1 MNYKLA
7 NRPEL
12 SFCFFKYLFFSE
24 TIMFLHEI
32 FHQGLKARIANWPT
46 LILGK
51 LLYFLLLYFLLYFY
65 KLLYFLNFCNY
76 FLK

>member
-51 LLYFLLLYFLLYFY
+51 LLYFLLLYFFAV
-65 KLLYFLNFCNY
+65 FLQVIILSQ
-76 FLK
+76 FL